1 MSGGT
6 PYIGSK
12 ISLISKA
19 EIRYEGILYTIDT
32 ENSTV
37 ALAKVRSFGT
47 EDRPTDRP
55 IPPRDEIFEYII
67 FRGSDI
73 KDLTVCE
80 PPKPTC
86 SLPQDPAIVQ
96 SSMGS
101 APPPTPP
108 AAPFQSVGSYGLFNR
123 APVPPYSQFS
133 TSPLVSPQF
142 GAVGVSKGHSSTRP
156 GYGRSVPSS
165 FGSDTS
171 SSAPQSQSGA
181 IGAALP
187 SDSHSLGTAPSLV
200 SEGKRSTGGRTSPSV
215 DPLRKSPTQEQ
226 SVQAAPSAPSAPALG
241 LGRRSPAPGR
251 TAPSAAA
258 ATHAHQ
264 KAQQPHHQDG
274 NEPRRTGETVCGT
287 RRNQAWPAA
296 CNGPGSHQHYTA
308 VDRAPTAGLIHS
320 VFSYAAGGPPPQRR
334 GRGGG
339 HRGRGR
345 FNVRR
350 DGPMKFE
357 KDFDFESANAQFN
370 KEEIDR
376 EFQSKLKLKDE
387 KTEKPEVNGED
398 KGDSGVETQNS
409 EGNANEVGGEALT
422 PNVYYDK
429 SKSFFDNISCDDSR
443 KAAERS
449 GGGSGFPRERRQTWA
464 EERRMNAETFGIPL
478 RGGRGRGGY
487 RGRGGMGFRGGRGR
501 SASRGSFGA
510 PHGGNGYRGGYN
522 RSSQGG
528 REFSENFEYRK
539 DNKVAA

>member
-55 IPPRDEIFEYII
+55 IPPRDEVFEYII

-96 SSMGS
+96 SSLGS
-101 APPPTPP
+101 APPT
-108 AAPFQSVGSYGLFNR
+108 AASFQSVGPYAPFSR
-123 APVPPYSQFS
+123 APVPPYNQFS
-133 TSPLVSPQF
+133 SSSLVTQPF
-142 GAVGVSKGHSSTRP
+142 GGVSGGSSGP
-156 GYGRSVPSS
+156 S
-165 FGSDTS
+165 FGSDPS
-171 SSAPQSQSGA
+171 VPLSQNSAIRTA
-181 IGAALP
+181 FP
-187 SDSHSLGTAPSLV
+187 SDTVSLNSHVT
-200 SEGKRSTGGRTSPSV
+200 EGRSSPQL
-215 DPLRKSPTQEQ
+215 DPLRKSPTLEQ
-226 SVQAAPSAPSAPALG
+226 AVQTTPLAAPAAPVSVG
-241 LGRRSPAPGR
+241 SRSPG
-251 TAPSAAA
+251 SAKAN
-258 ATHAHQ
+258 Q
-264 KAQQPHHQDG
+264 K
-274 NEPRRTGETVCGT
+274 
-287 RRNQAWPAA
+287 PADRVE
-296 CNGPGSHQHYTA
+296 QR
-308 VDRAPTAGLIHS
+308 RAPDAQKSTQADADQAKNESRDANKRPAVGAPVI
-320 VFSYAAGGPPPQRR
+320 RR

-345 FNVRR
+345 FTVRR

-387 KTEKPEVNGED
+387 KAEKPEKTLNGED

-409 EGNANEVGGEALT
+409 EGNADEEDPLG
-422 PNVYYDK
+422 PNCYYDK
-429 SKSFFDNISCDDSR
+429 SKSFFDNISCEDSR
-443 KAAERS
+443 KASDRS
-449 GGGSGFPRERRQTWA
+449 GGSFGRERRQTWA

-478 RGGRGRGGY
+478 RHNRGRGGF

-501 SASRGSFGA
+501 GASRGSFGPPRGPGA
-510 PHGGNGYRGGYN
+510 GTGFRGGF
-522 RSSQGG
+522 RGGRGG
-528 REFSENFEYRK
+528 REFSEFEYRN

>member
-6 PYIGSK
+6 PYLGSK

-55 IPPRDEIFEYII
+55 IPPRDDTFEYII

-96 SSMGS
+96 SSMSSSSSSS
-101 APPPTPP
+101 AAAAPT
-108 AAPFQSVGSYGLFNR
+108 PFQSAGSYGLFNR
-123 APVPPYSQFS
+123 APVPAYNQFS
-133 TSPLVSPQF
+133 ASPLVSPQF
-142 GAVGVSKGHSSTRP
+142 GPVGV
-156 GYGRSVPSS
+156 GRSS
-165 FGSDTS
+165 
-171 SSAPQSQSGA
+171 
-181 IGAALP
+181 
-187 SDSHSLGTAPSLV
+187 PSL
-200 SEGKRSTGGRTSPSV
+200 
-215 DPLRKSPTQEQ
+215 DPLRKSPTLEQ
-226 SVQAAPSAPSAPALG
+226 VIQTAPSAPTATAPAPG
-241 LGRRSPAPGR
+241 LGRRSPPHGR
-251 TAPSAAA
+251 TAPSAAGQNS
-258 ATHAHQ
+258 Q
-264 KAQQPHHQDG
+264 KVQHQDG
-274 NEPRRTGETVCGT
+274 VDTRRGETVRGGRSSQGWSAPRT
-287 RRNQAWPAA
+287 ISASNI
-296 CNGPGSHQHYTA
+296 SA
-308 VDRAPTAGLIHS
+308 VDRASTAGLTHS
-320 VFSYAAGGPPPQRR
+320 VFSHSGTDVPKAPKPESEQARGEGRDASKRSTVVAGAPANRR

-387 KTEKPEVNGED
+387 KTEKAVNGEE

-409 EGNANEVGGEALT
+409 EGNADEEGDPLG
-422 PNVYYDK
+422 PNCYYDK
-429 SKSFFDNISCDDSR
+429 SKSFFDNISCDDTRYESR
-443 KAAERS
+443 PEKANDKS
-449 GGGSGFPRERRQTWA
+449 GGSVFPRERRQTWA

-478 RGGRGRGGY
+478 RQGRGRGGY

-501 SASRGSFGA
+501 SASRGSFG
-510 PHGGNGYRGGYN
+510 PPQGGSGFRGGYRGN
-522 RSSQGG
+522 QAG
-528 REFSENFEYRK
+528 REFADLSAYR

>member
-6 PYIGSK
+6 PYLGSK

-55 IPPRDEIFEYII
+55 IPPRDDIFEYII
-67 FRGSDI
+67 FRGGDI

-96 SSMGS
+96 SSISTSSSSAAAS
-101 APPPTPP
+101 APT
-108 AAPFQSVGSYGLFNR
+108 PFQSSGSYGLFSR
-123 APVPPYSQFS
+123 APVPAYNQFS

-142 GAVGVSKGHSSTRP
+142 GPVGV
-156 GYGRSVPSS
+156 GRSTATFVNSS
-165 FGSDTS
+165 LSGSDSRSVGTFTEGRS
-171 SSAPQSQSGA
+171 SPGLEA
-181 IGAALP
+181 
-187 SDSHSLGTAPSLV
+187 
-200 SEGKRSTGGRTSPSV
+200 
-215 DPLRKSPTQEQ
+215 LRKSPTLDQVTQ
-226 SVQAAPSAPSAPALG
+226 SGPSVPASSTTAPAPG
-241 LGRRSPAPGR
+241 LGRRSPPHGR
-251 TAPSAAA
+251 TAPAGPSQSS
-258 ATHAHQ
+258 Q
-264 KAQQPHHQDG
+264 KVQQQDG
-274 NEPRRTGETVCGT
+274 
-287 RRNQAWPAA
+287 
-296 CNGPGSHQHYTA
+296 
-308 VDRAPTAGLIHS
+308 VDRMRGSDVQSRAEGEQARGEGREASKRSTA
-320 VFSYAAGGPPPQRR
+320 AAGGAPSRR

-339 HRGRGR
+339 HHGRGR

-370 KEEIDR
+370 KEEIER

-387 KTEKPEVNGED
+387 KSEKAVNGED
-398 KGDSGVETQNS
+398 KADSGVETQNS
-409 EGNANEVGGEALT
+409 EGNNEEEGDPLG
-422 PNVYYDK
+422 PNCYYDK
-429 SKSFFDNISCDDSR
+429 SKSFFDNISCDDMR

-449 GGGSGFPRERRQTWA
+449 GASGFPRERRQTWA

-478 RGGRGRGGY
+478 RHGRGRGGY

-501 SASRGSFGA
+501 SASRGSFG
-510 PHGGNGYRGGYN
+510 PPQGGGFRGGYRGN
-522 RSSQGG
+522 QAG
-528 REFSENFEYRK
+528 REFANLPYRK
-539 DNKVAA
+539 DNKAAA

>member
-55 IPPRDEIFEYII
+55 IPPRDEVFEYII

-80 PPKPTC
+80 PPKPQC

-96 SSMGS
+96 SSLGTS
-101 APPPTPP
+101 TASS
-108 AAPFQSVGSYGLFNR
+108 FQSVGSYASFSR
-123 APVPPYSQFS
+123 MPAYSQFS
-133 TSPLVSPQF
+133 PSPLVGQQF
-142 GAVGVSKGHSSTRP
+142 GAVGV
-156 GYGRSVPSS
+156 GRS
-165 FGSDTS
+165 
-171 SSAPQSQSGA
+171 
-181 IGAALP
+181 
-187 SDSHSLGTAPSLV
+187 
-200 SEGKRSTGGRTSPSV
+200 SPPL
-215 DPLRKSPTQEQ
+215 DPLRKTPTLEQGVQTAPATAPAPPAPTRPVPSTSQKQADTQEQ
-226 SVQAAPSAPSAPALG
+226 RREAQKMARPDADQVRNENREPNKRQPGIFDGPPSA
-241 LGRRSPAPGR
+241 
-251 TAPSAAA
+251 
-258 ATHAHQ
+258 
-264 KAQQPHHQDG
+264 
-274 NEPRRTGETVCGT
+274 
-287 RRNQAWPAA
+287 
-296 CNGPGSHQHYTA
+296 
-308 VDRAPTAGLIHS
+308 
-320 VFSYAAGGPPPQRR
+320 RR
-334 GRGGG
+334 GRGG

-345 FNVRR
+345 FGVRR

-376 EFQSKLKLKDE
+376 EFQNKLKLKDD
-387 KTEKPEVNGED
+387 KSEKPEKAVNGED

-409 EGNANEVGGEALT
+409 EGNADEEEA
-422 PNVYYDK
+422 PVPQCYYDK
-429 SKSFFDNISCDDSR
+429 SKSFFDNISCDDTR
-443 KAAERS
+443 KAAEKS
-449 GGGSGFPRERRQTWA
+449 GAPSFPRERRQTWA

-478 RGGRGRGGY
+478 RHNRGRGGF

-501 SASRGSFGA
+501 GGGRGMFGA
-510 PHGGNGYRGGYN
+510 PRGAFRGGFS
-522 RSSQGG
+522 RGRGG
-528 REFSENFEYRK
+528 REFSDFEYRK

>member
-6 PYIGSK
+6 PYLGSK

-55 IPPRDEIFEYII
+55 IPPRDDTFEYII

-96 SSMGS
+96 SSMSSSSSSS
-101 APPPTPP
+101 AAAAPT
-108 AAPFQSVGSYGLFNR
+108 PFQSAGSYGLFNR
-123 APVPPYSQFS
+123 APVPAYNQFS

-142 GAVGVSKGHSSTRP
+142 GPVGV
-156 GYGRSVPSS
+156 GRSS
-165 FGSDTS
+165 
-171 SSAPQSQSGA
+171 
-181 IGAALP
+181 
-187 SDSHSLGTAPSLV
+187 PSL
-200 SEGKRSTGGRTSPSV
+200 
-215 DPLRKSPTQEQ
+215 DPLRKSPTLEQ
-226 SVQAAPSAPSAPALG
+226 VIQSAPSAPTATTTAPAPG
-241 LGRRSPAPGR
+241 LGRRSPTHGR
-251 TAPSAAA
+251 TAPSAAGQSG
-258 ATHAHQ
+258 Q
-264 KAQQPHHQDG
+264 KVQHQDG
-274 NEPRRTGETVCGT
+274 MDMRRGETVRGG
-287 RRNQAWPAA
+287 RS
-296 CNGPGSHQHYTA
+296 SHGWSAPRTISSSHITA
-308 VDRAPTAGLIHS
+308 VDRSSTAGLTHS
-320 VFSYAAGGPPPQRR
+320 IFSHPGPDAQKVPKPESEQARGEGRDPSKRSSAAAGAPVNRR

-370 KEEIDR
+370 KEDIDR

-387 KTEKPEVNGED
+387 KTEKTEKAVNGED

-409 EGNANEVGGEALT
+409 EGNADEEGGDPLG
-422 PNVYYDK
+422 PNCYYDK
-429 SKSFFDNISCDDSR
+429 SKSFFDNISCDDTR
-443 KAAERS
+443 KANEKS
-449 GGGSGFPRERRQTWA
+449 GVSGFPRERRQTWA
-464 EERRMNAETFGIPL
+464 EERRMNAETFGLPL
-478 RGGRGRGGY
+478 RQGRGRGGY

-501 SASRGSFGA
+501 SASRGSFG
-510 PHGGNGYRGGYN
+510 PPQGGGGFRGGYRGN
-522 RSSQGG
+522 QAG
-528 REFSENFEYRK
+528 REFADLSAYR

>member
-6 PYIGSK
+6 PYLGSK

-55 IPPRDEIFEYII
+55 IPPRDDIFEYII

-96 SSMGS
+96 SSISTSSSSAAAS
-101 APPPTPP
+101 APT
-108 AAPFQSVGSYGLFNR
+108 PFQSSGSYGLFNR
-123 APVPPYSQFS
+123 APAPAYNQFS

-142 GAVGVSKGHSSTRP
+142 GPVGVGKLGRWGGSASGRHDIQGFRVFTNQSLICLSPRRFSS
-156 GYGRSVPSS
+156 GCSS
-165 FGSDTS
+165 
-171 SSAPQSQSGA
+171 
-181 IGAALP
+181 
-187 SDSHSLGTAPSLV
+187 PSL
-200 SEGKRSTGGRTSPSV
+200 EA
-215 DPLRKSPTQEQ
+215 LRKSPTLDQVSQ
-226 SVQAAPSAPSAPALG
+226 RGPSVPASTATAPAPG
-241 LGRRSPAPGR
+241 LGRRSPAHGR
-251 TAPSAAA
+251 AAPAGPSQSS
-258 ATHAHQ
+258 Q
-264 KAQQPHHQDG
+264 KAQQQDG
-274 NEPRRTGETVCGT
+274 VDNLRGENLSGGGT
-287 RRNQAWPAA
+287 AN
-296 CNGPGSHQHYTA
+296 
-308 VDRAPTAGLIHS
+308 
-320 VFSYAAGGPPPQRR
+320 RR

-339 HRGRGR
+339 HHGRGR

-370 KEEIDR
+370 KEEIEK
-376 EFQSKLKLKDE
+376 EFQSKLKLKASLGYE
-387 KTEKPEVNGED
+387 KSEKALNGED

-409 EGNANEVGGEALT
+409 EGNNEDESDPLG
-422 PNVYYDK
+422 PNCYYDK
-429 SKSFFDNISCDDSR
+429 SKSFFDNISCDDT
-443 KAAERS
+443 
-449 GGGSGFPRERRQTWA
+449 RERRQTWA

-478 RGGRGRGGY
+478 RRGRGGY

-501 SASRGSFGA
+501 SASRGSFG
-510 PHGGNGYRGGYN
+510 PPQGGGGGGGGGGFRGGYRGN
-522 RSSQGG
+522 QAG
-528 REFSENFEYRK
+528 REFANLPYR
-539 DNKVAA
+539 VSL